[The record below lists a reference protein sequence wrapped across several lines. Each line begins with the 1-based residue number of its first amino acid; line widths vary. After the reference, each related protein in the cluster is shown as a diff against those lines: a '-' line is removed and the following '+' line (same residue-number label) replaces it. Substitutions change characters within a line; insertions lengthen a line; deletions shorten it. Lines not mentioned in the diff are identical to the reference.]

1 MPGTPAAN
9 YSATLGALRVDGADS
24 RLAVAPGASSATV
37 TFASLE
43 HVSGTFDI
51 TADGLGTTTKIFI
64 TGQPNGLIGPWATVN
79 GGTDLAAYS
88 STEGIHAAN
97 LPAQTLSALGPS
109 VINDNAGETA
119 HITTAGTTG
128 GITLG
133 ANPTAVALLSQ
144 ETATEAVVTFG
155 GATLAAPR
163 VQIADGAAGL
173 TLGTV
178 PGDGV
183 LTSPHPWATGSFWR
197 MQMRP
202 AGRRSPSMLRCRT
215 TARTWCG
222 LIRQAPAMSV

>member
-1 MPGTPAAN
+1 M
-9 YSATLGALRVDGADS
+9 
-24 RLAVAPGASSATV
+24 
-37 TFASLE
+37 
-43 HVSGTFDI
+43 
-51 TADGLGTTTKIFI
+51 
-64 TGQPNGLIGPWATVN
+64 
-79 GGTDLAAYS
+79 
-88 STEGIHAAN
+88 
-97 LPAQTLSALGPS
+97 
-109 VINDNAGETA
+109 INDNAGETA

-183 LTSPHPWATGSFWR
+183 LTSPASVGNRLVLANANASG
-197 MQMRP
+197 
-202 AGRRSPSMLRCRT
+202 GRRSPSMLRCRT